1 MAVKPLIKMGNPLLY
16 QIAQPIIEF
25 NTLELT
31 QLIKDLY
38 DTMDA
43 TSGVGIAAPQIGV
56 NKQVIVFGF
65 EKSVRYPDAESI
77 PKTVLINPQLEF
89 LTEEMVAGWEGC
101 LSIPGLRGLVPRYK
115 KLRYS
120 GYDQFGQFFQ
130 REVKDF
136 HARLIQH
143 ENDHLQGKLYPM
155 RIKEL
160 RYFGFEEEVT
170 ELMKNR

>member
-130 REVKDF
+130 R
-136 HARLIQH
+136 
-143 ENDHLQGKLYPM
+143 
-155 RIKEL
+155 
-160 RYFGFEEEVT
+160 
-170 ELMKNR
+170 